1 MKKIVDLNK
10 KVFELCEE
18 YPELIEILSQ
28 QGFTDIKKKTAM
40 NTVGKIMTL
49 PKAGKLRQI
58 DMANVVAALEEAGFE
73 VHGQVDR
80 VTLLK
85 SYIERLNDGEDLES
99 VRRDFVE
106 AFQDVE
112 AAEIMQAEQEM
123 IQEGM
128 PYAEVQKLCDV
139 HSSLFHGSTREE
151 QVYKAE
157 LAVEDSLRRQ
167 GASVFVA
174 IPGHPL
180 STLTLENEIL
190 ALLIDEAQRHMDDVK
205 KTDEILN
212 KIREVSIH
220 YAKKGDLIYPLL
232 KERYEINGP
241 ADVMWAV
248 DDEIRDTFHDLAKTR
263 KHDKEWK
270 ERYAANLE
278 RAEEMIYKE
287 TNILFP
293 LCAQTFSEKEWEQLY
308 WDSLG
313 YEPCF
318 MEQIPEWE
326 GIQPEKKE
334 TKIKGHEVILPT
346 GKLNAEQLRV
356 LLNTIPM
363 EISFVDEQDLNRY
376 FNEGYKLFKRPSMA
390 LGRNVASC
398 HPPKISMMVHQILE
412 SFKAGTQDEVSVWM
426 EKRGRIV
433 LVRYVALRDEQ
444 GNYIGTAEFVQD
456 MEMAREYFSK

>member
-49 PKAGKLRQI
+49 PKASKLRQI

-112 AAEIMQAEQEM
+112 AAEIMQAEQEI

-263 KHDKEWK
+263 KHDKAWK

-346 GKLNAEQLRV
+346 GKLNAEQEMSPAAIRLR
-356 LLNTIPM
+356 
-363 EISFVDEQDLNRY
+363 FR
-376 FNEGYKLFKRPSMA
+376 
-390 LGRNVASC
+390 
-398 HPPKISMMVHQILE
+398 
-412 SFKAGTQDEVSVWM
+412 
-426 EKRGRIV
+426 
-433 LVRYVALRDEQ
+433 
-444 GNYIGTAEFVQD
+444 
-456 MEMAREYFSK
+456 